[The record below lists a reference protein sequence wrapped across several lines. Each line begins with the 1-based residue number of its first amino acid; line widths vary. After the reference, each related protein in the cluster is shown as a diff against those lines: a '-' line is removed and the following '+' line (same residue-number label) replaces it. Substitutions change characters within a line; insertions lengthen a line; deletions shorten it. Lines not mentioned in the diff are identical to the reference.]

1 MYRWYAPKASPSI
14 EVLLGD
20 WENLFE
26 GGWVPNNREHLS
38 SLIVTENRWWKP
50 LPFMACENNN
60 PEWHKLLKI
69 QKRTYIRTTLLL
81 LMVHLGK
88 GFFNHFCFLTH
99 SVSIF
104 FSAVSYPPSTRTV
117 CNLSV
122 SFLTKRMSI
131 KLSTKFTQ
139 RSDVIPCLDKDIKQ
153 WKSLSRQT
161 QIKSIVFFSSYRHR
175 RVLFR

>member
-1 MYRWYAPKASPSI
+1 
-14 EVLLGD
+14 
-20 WENLFE
+20 
-26 GGWVPNNREHLS
+26 
-38 SLIVTENRWWKP
+38 
-50 LPFMACENNN
+50 MACENNN
-60 PEWHKLLKI
+60 PEWHKLFKI

-131 KLSTKFTQ
+131 KLRTKFTQ
-139 RSDVIPCLDKDIKQ
+139 RSDVIPCLDKDIKKMKIFKQ
-153 WKSLSRQT
+153 TNSDKVHRLLFLLQT
-161 QIKSIVFFSSYRHR
+161 QTSAFPVNIAVRVIPRAITPLDRTHASARKDIREITKTVQVSI
-175 RVLFR
+175 LI

>member
-1 MYRWYAPKASPSI
+1 
-14 EVLLGD
+14 
-20 WENLFE
+20 
-26 GGWVPNNREHLS
+26 
-38 SLIVTENRWWKP
+38 
-50 LPFMACENNN
+50 MACENNN
-60 PEWHKLLKI
+60 PEWHKLFKI

-139 RSDVIPCLDKDIKQ
+139 RSDVIPCLDKHKTMKIFKQ
-153 WKSLSRQT
+153 TNSDKVHRLLFLLQT
-161 QIKSIVFFSSYRHR
+161 QTSAFSVNIAVRVIPRAITPLDRTHASARKDIREITKTVQVSI
-175 RVLFR
+175 LI

>member
-1 MYRWYAPKASPSI
+1 
-14 EVLLGD
+14 
-20 WENLFE
+20 
-26 GGWVPNNREHLS
+26 
-38 SLIVTENRWWKP
+38 
-50 LPFMACENNN
+50 MACENNN
-60 PEWHKLLKI
+60 PEWHKLFKI
-69 QKRTYIRTTLLL
+69 QKRTCIRKTLLL

-153 WKSLSRQT
+153 RKSLSRQT

>member
-1 MYRWYAPKASPSI
+1 
-14 EVLLGD
+14 
-20 WENLFE
+20 
-26 GGWVPNNREHLS
+26 
-38 SLIVTENRWWKP
+38 
-50 LPFMACENNN
+50 MACENNN

-88 GFFNHFCFLTH
+88 GIFNHFCFLTH

-153 WKSLSRQT
+153 GKSLSRQT

-175 RVLFR
+175 RVNDIHFVVSDIDECLNETHGCDVNAECNNTLGSYKCTCKDGFQGNGTKCTGN